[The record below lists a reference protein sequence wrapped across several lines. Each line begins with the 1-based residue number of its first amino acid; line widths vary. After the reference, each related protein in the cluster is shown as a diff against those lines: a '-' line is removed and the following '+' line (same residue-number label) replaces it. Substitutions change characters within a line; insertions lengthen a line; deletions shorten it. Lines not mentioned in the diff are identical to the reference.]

1 MFEPHSSVRSIFI
14 NSDKRSPRA
23 GLGSGDWV
31 GVCFNKYFCFNVEEP
46 AVATRIQE
54 RRVREFGKSGN
65 VVLLT
70 YYVFSFFLTFQLT
83 IPSRYY
89 QFDIVHIYDNGKIR
103 ASI

>member
-1 MFEPHSSVRSIFI
+1 MFEPHSSVHFIFI

-23 GLGSGDWV
+23 GVGKWKLE

-70 YYVFSFFLTFQLT
+70 YYVFSFLTFQ
-83 IPSRYY
+83 
-89 QFDIVHIYDNGKIR
+89 
-103 ASI
+103 

>member
-1 MFEPHSSVRSIFI
+1 MFLYLLIRIREVLAR
-14 NSDKRSPRA
+14 
-23 GLGSGDWV
+23 GLGNGDWV

-46 AVATRIQE
+46 AVAMQIQE

-70 YYVFSFFLTFQLT
+70 YYVFPFFNVSVT
-83 IPSRYY
+83 IPSWYY

>member
-1 MFEPHSSVRSIFI
+1 MFEPHSSVRPIFI

-23 GLGSGDWV
+23 GFGKWRLGRGFASINI
-31 GVCFNKYFCFNVEEP
+31 FAFNVEEP
-46 AVATRIQE
+46 AVATQIQE

-70 YYVFSFFLTFQLT
+70 YYVFPFFNVSVT

>member
-1 MFEPHSSVRSIFI
+1 MFEPHSSVRSILI

-23 GLGSGDWV
+23 GV
-31 GVCFNKYFCFNVEEP
+31 GKWTQERVCFNKYFCFNVEEL

-70 YYVFSFFLTFQLT
+70 YYVFPFFNVSIT
-83 IPSRYY
+83 IL
-89 QFDIVHIYDNGKIR
+89 IGTIN
-103 ASI
+103 SI

>member
-1 MFEPHSSVRSIFI
+1 MFEPHSSVHSIFI

-23 GLGSGDWV
+23 GFGKWRLRGRGI
-31 GVCFNKYFCFNVEEP
+31 CFNKYFCFNVEEP

-70 YYVFSFFLTFQLT
+70 YYVFAFFSFNVSVT
-83 IPSRYY
+83 IPSLGT
-89 QFDIVHIYDNGKIR
+89 IN
-103 ASI
+103 SI